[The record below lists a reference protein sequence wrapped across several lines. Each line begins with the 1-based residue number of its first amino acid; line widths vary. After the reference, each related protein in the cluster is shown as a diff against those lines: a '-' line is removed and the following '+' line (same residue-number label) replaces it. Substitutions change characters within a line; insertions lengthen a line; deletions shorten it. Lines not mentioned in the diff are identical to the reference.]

1 MTHTNYMAQLGA
13 TLIDQG
19 FAILPIQ
26 PNTKKPGRFRRGAW
40 HDYPEWSRHCQRDTT
55 DHEVDLWADWPGAG
69 VGVAAGRVI
78 GIDIDVAFSAEVA
91 LRIEGLAKQL
101 LGDTP
106 AVRIGSAPKRLL
118 VRGVGPGLA
127 AFGVSGVLADPRLRV
142 FRQAE
147 LLGENDNWSTVP
159 AEAAVTAGA
168 ARDAGAFALPP
179 GSRDAAVILTLA
191 PGAYTAQVTA
201 AEGIGTGT
209 ALIELYELP

>member
-1 MTHTNYMAQLGA
+1 
-13 TLIDQG
+13 
-19 FAILPIQ
+19 
-26 PNTKKPGRFRRGAW
+26 
-40 HDYPEWSRHCQRDTT
+40 
-55 DHEVDLWADWPGAG
+55 
-69 VGVAAGRVI
+69 VA
-78 GIDIDVAFSAEVA
+78 
-91 LRIEGLAKQL
+91 
-101 LGDTP
+101 
-106 AVRIGSAPKRLL
+106 
-118 VRGVGPGLA
+118 
-127 AFGVSGVLADPRLRV
+127 GVLADPRLRV

-201 AEGIGTGT
+201 AEGTGTGT